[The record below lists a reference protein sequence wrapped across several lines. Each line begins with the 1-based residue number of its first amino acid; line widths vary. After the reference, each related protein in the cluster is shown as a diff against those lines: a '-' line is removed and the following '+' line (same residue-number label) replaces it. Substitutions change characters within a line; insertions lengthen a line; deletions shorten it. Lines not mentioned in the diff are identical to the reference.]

1 MDRFSK
7 QKINKDMVEY
17 NSAINQLYIIDIFR
31 FLHPAIAEYTFFS
44 SLHGIFAKADL
55 ILGHKTHLYKF
66 KIIKISQWLLKP

>member
-17 NSAINQLYIIDIFR
+17 KSAINQLYIIDVFR

-44 SLHGIFAKADL
+44 SLREVFAKADL

-66 KIIKISQWLLKP
+66 KIIKISQ